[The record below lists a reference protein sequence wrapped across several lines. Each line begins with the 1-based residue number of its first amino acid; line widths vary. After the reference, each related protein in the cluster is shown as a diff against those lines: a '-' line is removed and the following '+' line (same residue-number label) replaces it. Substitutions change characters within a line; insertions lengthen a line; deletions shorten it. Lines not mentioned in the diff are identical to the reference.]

1 MTAHTAIEAA
11 RADFPGT
18 EKLTY
23 MNVSARGLM
32 PQRARDA
39 VDKMLD
45 DRQFGDSEKPA
56 MFDMIERTRD
66 SYARLINAHADEISF
81 VKNVSEGLNAIIA
94 AYPWKRGDNVVL
106 CQDLEHPNNVYPWRN
121 LAQKFGVEL
130 RTVSP
135 RNGGIP
141 TDAIIDQIDANTR
154 MVTAS
159 SVTFA
164 PGFRTDMAPIGAI
177 CREKDVL
184 FLVDGVQSVGILHTD
199 VKALGID
206 AMSVSTQKGLLGL
219 YGMGF
224 LYCRA
229 EWAERLSPAYLSRFG
244 VDLGD
249 SGAHEASLGDG
260 DYKLMPAARRFDLGN
275 YNYVGVAA
283 ADASMQM
290 MHELGTEAIEEYTVG
305 LAHDFARGMLELGL
319 PVCGGEPGPHLG
331 TIIPVGAIGEGQHD
345 TIDDPAMSSLHDHL
359 EENGVQLSIR
369 RGILRFSLHFYNN
382 RDDVD
387 RVLDLTR
394 SWRGHNR
401 VAAVD

>member
-1 MTAHTAIEAA
+1 MTAYNSIEDA

-18 EKLTY
+18 ERLTY

-66 SYARLINAHADEISF
+66 SYARLINAKSDEIAF

-94 AYPWKRGDNVVL
+94 AFPWKRGDNVVL

-121 LAQKFGVEL
+121 LEQKFGVEI

-135 RNGGIP
+135 RDGGIP
-141 TDAIIDQIDANTR
+141 TDEIIDQIDASTR

-199 VKALGID
+199 VEALGID

-229 EWAERLSPAYLSRFG
+229 DWAERLSPAYLSRFG

-249 SGAHEASLGDG
+249 SGAHEASLGDD

-305 LAHDFARGMLELGL
+305 LAHNFARGMLELGL

-382 RDDVD
+382 KDDVD

-394 SWRGHNR
+394 GWRGHNR
-401 VAAVD
+401 VAAAD

>member
-1 MTAHTAIEAA
+1 MAAYNSIEAA

-18 EKLTY
+18 ERLTY

-32 PQRARDA
+32 PQRARNA
-39 VDKMLD
+39 VDGMLD
-45 DRQFGDSEKPA
+45 DRQFGDSEKPE
-56 MFDMIERTRD
+56 MFNLIERTRD
-66 SYARLINAHADEISF
+66 SYARLINAKADEIAF

-94 AYPWKRGDNVVL
+94 AFPWKRGDNVVL

-121 LAQKFGVEL
+121 LEQKFGIEI

-141 TDAIIDQIDANTR
+141 TDEIIDQIDANTR

-164 PGFRTDMAPIGAI
+164 PGFRTDMAPIGAV
-177 CREKDVL
+177 CREKDIL

-199 VKALGID
+199 VEALGID

-229 EWAERLSPAYLSRFG
+229 DWAERLSPAYLSRFG

-305 LAHDFARGMLELGL
+305 LAHEFARGMLDLGL

-345 TIDDPAMSSLHDHL
+345 TIDDPVMSSLHDHL

-382 RDDVD
+382 SDDVD

>member
-1 MTAHTAIEAA
+1 MTVYDSIEAA

-18 EKLTY
+18 DRLTY

-39 VDKMLD
+39 VDAMLD
-45 DRQFGDSEKPA
+45 ERQFGDSDKPA
-56 MFDMIERTRD
+56 MFDLIEQTRE
-66 SYARLINAHADEISF
+66 SYAKLINASADEIAF

-94 AYPWKRGDNVVL
+94 AFPWKSGDNVVL

-121 LAQKFGVEL
+121 LSRRFGVEI
-130 RTVSP
+130 RSVSP
-135 RNGGIP
+135 QDGAIP
-141 TDAIIDQIDANTR
+141 SDQIIDQIDANTR

-164 PGFRTDMAPIGAI
+164 PGFRTDLAPIGQI
-177 CREKDVL
+177 CREKDIL
-184 FLVDGVQSVGILHTD
+184 FLVDGVQSVGILNTD
-199 VKALGID
+199 VEALGID

-229 EWAERLSPAYLSRFG
+229 DWAERLEPAYLARFG
-244 VDLGD
+244 VDLGE

-260 DYKLMPAARRFDLGN
+260 DYNLMPAARRFDLGN

-283 ADASMQM
+283 AGASLGM
-290 MHELGTEAIEEYTVG
+290 MHELGPQAIEDHTVG
-305 LAHDFARGMLELGL
+305 LAHDFARGMLDLGM

-331 TIIPVGAIGEGQHD
+331 SIIPVGSIGEGQHD
-345 TIDDPAMSSLHDHL
+345 TTDDPAMSSLHDHL
-359 EENGVQLSIR
+359 AENDVQLSIR

-382 RDDVD
+382 ADDVA

-394 SWRGHNR
+394 TWRGHNQ
-401 VAAVD
+401 AAAG

>member
-1 MTAHTAIEAA
+1 MVAYSSIEAA

-18 EKLTY
+18 ESLTY

-32 PQRARDA
+32 PQRARD
-39 VDKMLD
+39 DIDRMLD
-45 DRQFGDSEKPA
+45 NRQSGDNDKAA
-56 MFDMIERTRD
+56 MFELIEHARD
-66 SYARLINAHADEISF
+66 SYARLINASADEIAF

-94 AYPWKRGDNVVL
+94 AFPWKSGDNVVL

-121 LAQKFGVEL
+121 LAKRFGVEI

-135 RNGGIP
+135 RDGAIP
-141 TDAIIDQIDANTR
+141 TDEIIDQIDQNTR

-164 PGFRTDMAPIGAI
+164 PGFRTDMAPIGTI
-177 CREKDVL
+177 CREKDIL

-199 VKALGID
+199 VEALGID

-229 EWAERLSPAYLSRFG
+229 DWAERLSPAYLARFG
-244 VDLGD
+244 VDLGE

-260 DYKLMPAARRFDLGN
+260 DYRLMPAARRFDLGN

-283 ADASMQM
+283 ADASMGI

-305 LAHDFARGMLELGL
+305 LAHDFARGMLDLGL

-331 TIIPVGAIGEGQHD
+331 SIIPVGSIGEGQHD
-345 TIDDPAMSSLHDHL
+345 TTDDPTMSSLHDHL

-382 RDDVD
+382 SDDID

-394 SWRGHNR
+394 TWRGHNR
-401 VAAVD
+401 AAVG